1 MKYKFYTTS
10 EKAWV
15 AMLEVIRQAQKSI
28 YLESFILSDDER
40 THNFFETLK
49 ERARA
54 GVQVKIIADR
64 AGHLFW
70 GSFDKA
76 SFEKAGIEVLFFTRW
91 FYHTHRKILIVDESI
106 AFIGGVNISG
116 AYANWLDLHIRIAGV
131 FVRQLLRSY
140 AKIYAL
146 AGGEDPALL
155 RLRYRSGQPSKF
167 RTTLYK
173 TKLWLIERW
182 PLKGRSAF
190 KDYYKKKCA
199 EAGKS
204 IVIATPYFLPHPW
217 LIRALKKAAKRGV
230 KIEIIIPR
238 KTDNIFADPLH
249 RVLAHS
255 MSYAKFLFLPEM
267 NHAKVLLMDD
277 REGLI
282 GSNNIDARSFDYNL
296 EASVIFQRKDMVG
309 DLKKILET
317 WKKTAF
323 SIEAIEKNYRWTI
336 SRVILRWI
344 AKILQPIL

>member
-1 MKYKFYTTS
+1 
-10 EKAWV
+10 
-15 AMLEVIRQAQKSI
+15 MLEAIRQAKKSI

-54 GVQVKIIADR
+54 GVRVKIIADR
-64 AGHLFW
+64 VGHFFW
-70 GSFDKA
+70 GSFDKD

-91 FYHTHRKILIVDESI
+91 FHRTHRKLLIIDEDV
-106 AFIGGVNISG
+106 AFTGGVNIRG
-116 AYANWLDLHIRIAGV
+116 VFADWLDLHVRISGI

-146 AGGEDPALL
+146 SGGRDLTLL
-155 RLRYRSGQPSKF
+155 KLRYRGGQPSKF
-167 RTTLYK
+167 HTALYR

-199 EAGKS
+199 EAQKS
-204 IVIATPYFLPHPW
+204 IVIASPYFAPRPW
-217 LIRALKKAAKRGV
+217 LVKSLKKAARRGV

-238 KTDNIFADPLH
+238 KTDNVFFDPLH
-249 RVLAHS
+249 RILAHS
-255 MSYAKFLFLPEM
+255 MSYINFLFLPGM
-267 NHAKVLLMDD
+267 NHAKVLLVDD

-282 GSNNIDARSFDYNL
+282 GSNNIDALSFDYNL

-317 WKKTAF
+317 WKKTSL
-323 SIEAIEKNYRWTI
+323 SIEAIEKDYRWTI
-336 SRVILRWI
+336 WRIILHWLAR
-344 AKILQPIL
+344 ILQPLL